1 MAPWPAESYN
11 EEAMFTHSFHDA
23 AACLLSMPIIS
34 KNMILE
40 IERIIMTEKKKSF
53 DYSIKAPKL
62 VRDPQVQ
69 LD

>member
-1 MAPWPAESYN
+1 
-11 EEAMFTHSFHDA
+11 
-23 AACLLSMPIIS
+23 MPIIS

-62 VRDPQVQ
+62 VRDPQLQ